1 MNLPEEFLRRMEQ
14 RLGEEYPAFLQS
26 YEKPPYRALRVNT
39 LKISLEDFFRDPP
52 FPLGAQVDWE
62 ERGVYIDEPKAG
74 AYPAHFAGLY
84 YLQEPSAMI
93 VGD

>member
-14 RLGEEYPAFLQS
+14 RLGQEYPAFLQS

-62 ERGVYIDEPKAG
+62 ERIPRILRGFITCKS
-74 AYPAHFAGLY
+74 LRR
-84 YLQEPSAMI
+84 
-93 VGD
+93 